1 MSKRIVIFFSPL
13 VCVIICWKPWQY
25 DQCFGISIQTQWVSS
40 ILVQLAEWPGR
51 SGLAHAACDM
61 LDSKWVLENIQ
72 GLFDESPWRIN
83 TCSPHH
89 VTETG
94 TVWKFDK
101 DMAQK
106 LHWHQTT
113 ARTITALTFSSN
125 NVMKWAK
132 REISLSDNWAVIS
145 HCEWGFDYYY
155 AHLQMQT
162 RKEWVAKLFLHHENK
177 AIIYQ
182 QYPRLLMQ
190 KDKLLMLI

>member
-1 MSKRIVIFFSPL
+1 M
-13 VCVIICWKPWQY
+13 
-25 DQCFGISIQTQWVSS
+25 FGISIQTQWVSS

-51 SGLAHAACDM
+51 SGLVHAACDM
-61 LDSKWVLENIQ
+61 LDSKWVLENSQ

-106 LHWHQTT
+106 LHWHQT
-113 ARTITALTFSSN
+113 ARTFTALTFSSN

-132 REISLSDNWAVIS
+132 REISPSDSWAVTVSCLNHTRFSGWNQPDRSYIK
-145 HCEWGFDYYY
+145 WGLDNYY

-162 RKEWVAKLFLHHENK
+162 RKEWVAKHFLHHVNK
-177 AIIYQ
+177 AIIPAVSTIVDTKRQITDAYLRFL
-182 QYPRLLMQ
+182 RLLC
-190 KDKLLMLI
+190 